1 MSLLL
6 EHALN
11 FTKIP
16 GICAARMH
24 LKKFSYFN
32 GKAVLESH
40 FSVSTADSSISWYN
54 ERSSSVSLLS
64 GFEVCFFFLFQTIHR
79 KSHLLLFVQWAV
91 YFWETRNY
99 WKKQKHLF
107 LDSINKQVLNILIP
121 FPSTE
126 LLTFLLD
133 SS

>member
-64 GFEVCFFFLFQTIHR
+64 GFEVCFFFFFKLSIEKVTCSYLYNGPFTSEKLEITGKNR
-79 KSHLLLFVQWAV
+79 NT
-91 YFWETRNY
+91 YF
-99 WKKQKHLF
+99 
-107 LDSINKQVLNILIP
+107 
-121 FPSTE
+121 
-126 LLTFLLD
+126 
-133 SS
+133 